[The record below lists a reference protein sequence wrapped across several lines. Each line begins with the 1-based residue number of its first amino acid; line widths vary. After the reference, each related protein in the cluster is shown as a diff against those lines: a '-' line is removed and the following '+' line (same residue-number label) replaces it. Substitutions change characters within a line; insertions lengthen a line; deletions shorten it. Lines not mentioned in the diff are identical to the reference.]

1 MLIFEPFGGYGNSK
15 MSYKKLIISA
25 SRMKFK
31 NPFDAPESI
40 LLRGLH
46 TKFDPIWPRGLGC
59 RGGAIDFGPT
69 TSYNSRTS
77 VVSFKNREKMGKRF
91 SPVKMGRPIL
101 RISWILTF
109 GSTEEG

>member
-1 MLIFEPFGGYGNSK
+1 MLIFEPFGGFENTLHSTH
-15 MSYKKLIISA
+15 YKKLIISA

-69 TSYNSRTS
+69 TSYNSGTS
-77 VVSFKNREKMGKRF
+77 VHGICYVCDHRTH
-91 SPVKMGRPIL
+91 PQ
-101 RISWILTF
+101 
-109 GSTEEG
+109 